1 MTAAEEIAQNNARI
15 AQLKQRL
22 AELENSTSGNA
33 LDMRL
38 AANRARIGDFG
49 NAQSHLGRIETRNQ
63 WEQTKALQQKLQAAN
78 RISDAEYQY
87 AQLDSAVRTAKTELA
102 YADPTNTRTIKQL
115 EDNVRAAEEKRDAF
129 LAKNPFLAAKAGS
142 AARQGNSVPQAPA
155 SSDYTIEGA
164 KALYDDMTYQGK
176 DGKTYWKDD
185 ADPEKYWE
193 YHDRVKA
200 SENEDFRA
208 QGRKARATQTM
219 RQNVTDNTADNLDKY
234 LKSIDNLRNGKFT
247 SNAAKQE
254 AKKKWDA
261 LDEQQKRDNPEL
273 KKKIF
278 DTPSREEY
286 AAWEKKAKAAGKDG
300 YDALPGEKR
309 RLADVDGKFELNG
322 KRYERKE
329 GSDGV
334 AYWIQTNY
342 KRTW

>member
-1 MTAAEEIAQNNARI
+1 MTAGEEIAQNNARI

-22 AELENSTSGNA
+22 TELENSTSGNA

-129 LAKNPFLAAKAGS
+129 LAKNPFLATRAVS
-142 AARQGNSVPQAPA
+142 AAQQRSSAPQAPA

-164 KALYDDMTYQGK
+164 KALYDSMTYQGK

-219 RQNVTDNTADNLDKY
+219 KQNVTDNTADNLSKY

-247 SNAAKQE
+247 SNASKARAKE
-254 AKKKWDA
+254 MWEA

-273 KKKIF
+273 KKKIY

-286 AAWEKKAKAAGKDG
+286 AAWAKKAKSAGKEG
-300 YDALPGEKR
+300 YDSLPGEKR
-309 RLADVDGKFELNG
+309 RLADIDGKFEQNG
-322 KRYERKE
+322 KKFERKE
-329 GSDGV
+329 TTSGEV
-334 AYWIQTNY
+334 YWIQTNY

>member
-1 MTAAEEIAQNNARI
+1 MTAGEEIAQNNARI

-63 WEQTKALQQKLQAAN
+63 WEQTKLAAEKQRLAN

-102 YADPTNTRTIKQL
+102 YADPTNTKAIKQL
-115 EDNVRAAEEKRDAF
+115 KDNLRAAEDKRDAF
-129 LAKNPFLAAKAGS
+129 LAKNPFLGSRVSTPAK
-142 AARQGNSVPQAPA
+142 RESVEDDSPE
-155 SSDYTIEGA
+155 YTVEGA
-164 KALYDDMTYQGK
+164 KALYDSMTYQGK

-200 SENEDFRA
+200 SENEGFRA
-208 QGRKARATQTM
+208 QGRTARATQTM
-219 RQNVTDNTADNLDKY
+219 KQNVTDNTADNLDKY

-247 SNAAKQE
+247 SNASKARAKE
-254 AKKKWDA
+254 MWEA
-261 LDEQQKRDNPEL
+261 LDDQQKRDNPEL

-286 AAWEKKAKAAGKDG
+286 AAWEKKAKSAGKDA
-300 YDALPGEKR
+300 YDSLPGDE
-309 RLADVDGKFELNG
+309 RLIADADGEFKKNG
-322 KRYERKE
+322 RIFKRKE
-329 GSDGV
+329 NSNGP
-334 AYWIQTNY
+334 YWIETTY

>member
-1 MTAAEEIAQNNARI
+1 MTAQEEIAQNNARI
-15 AQLKQRL
+15 AELKQKL
-22 AELENSTSGNA
+22 ATLEGSTTGNA

-38 AANRARIGDFG
+38 AANRARIGDMG
-49 NAQSHLGRIETRNQ
+49 NAQQHLGRIEARNQ
-63 WEQTKALQQKLQAAN
+63 WEQTKTLQQKLQAAN

-87 AQLDSAVRTAKTELA
+87 AQLDSAVRTAMTELA
-102 YADPTNTRTIKQL
+102 YADPSNTRAIKQL
-115 EDNVRAAEEKRDAF
+115 KDNLRAAEEKRDAF
-129 LAKNPFLAAKAGS
+129 VKKNPFLGS
-142 AARQGNSVPQAPA
+142 RVTTTVTRAPEDDNSQE
-155 SSDYTIEGA
+155 YTVEGA
-164 KALYDDMTYQGK
+164 KALYDSMTYQGK

-193 YHDRVKA
+193 YHDSVKA

-208 QGRKARATQTM
+208 QGRKARNTQTM

-247 SNAAKQE
+247 SNDS
-254 AKKKWDA
+254 KKKAKDMWDA

-286 AAWEKKAKAAGKDG
+286 AAWEKKAKQAGKDG
-300 YDALPGEKR
+300 YDSLPGEKR
-309 RLADVDGKFELNG
+309 RLADSDGKFETNG
-322 KRYERKE
+322 KKFERKE
-329 GSDGV
+329 TTDGEV
-334 AYWIQTNY
+334 YWIQTNY

>member
-1 MTAAEEIAQNNARI
+1 MTAVEEIAQNNARI

-49 NAQSHLGRIETRNQ
+49 NAQSHLGRIESRNQ

-129 LAKNPFLAAKAGS
+129 LAKNPFLATKAVS
-142 AARQGNSVPQAPA
+142 AAQQRNSVPQSPA

-164 KALYDDMTYQGK
+164 KALYDSMTYQGK

-193 YHDRVKA
+193 YHDRVNA

-208 QGRKARATQTM
+208 QGRKARVTQTM
-219 RQNVTDNTADNLDKY
+219 KQNVTDNTADNLGKY

-247 SNAAKQE
+247 SNASKARAKE
-254 AKKKWDA
+254 MWEA
-261 LDEQQKRDNPEL
+261 LDDQQKRDNPEL

-286 AAWEKKAKAAGKDG
+286 AAWEKKAIGSAKDF
-300 YDALPGEKR
+300 YDSLDGAER
-309 RLADVDGKFELNG
+309 RLAEADGKFTKNG
-322 KRYERKE
+322 RTIVRKE
-329 GSDGV
+329 KNGN
-334 AYWIQTNY
+334 AYWIETSL

>member
-1 MTAAEEIAQNNARI
+1 MTAGEEIAQNNARI

-63 WEQTKALQQKLQAAN
+63 WEQTKLAAEKQRLAN

-102 YADPTNTRTIKQL
+102 YADPTNTRTIRQL
-115 EDNVRAAEEKRDAF
+115 QDNVRASEEKRDAF
-129 LAKNPFLAAKAGS
+129 LAKNPFLAAKAVS
-142 AARQGNSVPQAPA
+142 AAQKSNPAPQAPA
-155 SSDYTIEGA
+155 PSDYTIEGA
-164 KALYDDMTYQGK
+164 KALYDSMTYQGK

-193 YHDRVKA
+193 YHDRVNA
-200 SENEDFRA
+200 SENEGFRA
-208 QGRKARATQTM
+208 HGRTARATQTM
-219 RQNVTDNTADNLDKY
+219 KQNVTDNTADNLDKY

-247 SNAAKQE
+247 SNASKAK
-254 AKKKWDA
+254 AKKMWEA

-273 KKKIF
+273 KKIIY

-286 AAWEKKAKAAGKDG
+286 AAWEKKAKSAGKDA
-300 YDALPGEKR
+300 YDSLPGDE
-309 RLADVDGKFELNG
+309 RLIADADGEFKKNG
-322 KRYERKE
+322 RIFKRKE
-329 GSDGV
+329 NSNGP
-334 AYWIQTNY
+334 YWIETTY

>member
-1 MTAAEEIAQNNARI
+1 MTAGEEIAQNNARI

-102 YADPTNTRTIKQL
+102 YADPSNTKAIKQL
-115 EDNVRAAEEKRDAF
+115 KDNLRAAEDKRDAF
-129 LAKNPFLAAKAGS
+129 LAKNPFLVARVPVGS
-142 AARQGNSVPQAPA
+142 KREHEDDNSPE
-155 SSDYTIEGA
+155 YTVEGA
-164 KALYDDMTYQGK
+164 KALYDSMTYQGK

-208 QGRKARATQTM
+208 QGRTARATQTM
-219 RQNVTDNTADNLDKY
+219 RQNVTDNTADNLSKY

-247 SNAAKQE
+247 SNASKTKAKE
-254 AKKKWDA
+254 MWDA

-286 AAWEKKAKAAGKDG
+286 AAWEKKAKTAGKDG

-322 KRYERKE
+322 KKYERKE

>member
-1 MTAAEEIAQNNARI
+1 MTAGEEIAQNNARI

-87 AQLDSAVRTAKTELA
+87 VKLDNELRRAKLERA
-102 YADPTNTRTIKQL
+102 YADPTNTKAIKEL
-115 EDNVRAAEEKRDAF
+115 DDNVAAAQANLNAWVK
-129 LAKNPFLAAKAGS
+129 KNPFL
-142 AARQGNSVPQAPA
+142 SVKDASSGRTQDPQAPA

-164 KALYDDMTYQGK
+164 KALYDRMTYQGK

-193 YHDRVKA
+193 YHDRVNA

-208 QGRKARATQTM
+208 HGRNVRATQTM
-219 RQNVTDNTADNLDKY
+219 KQNVTDNTADNLSKY

-247 SNAAKQE
+247 SNAAKAE

-261 LDEQQKRDNPEL
+261 LDDQQKRDNPEL
-273 KKKIF
+273 KKIIY

-286 AAWEKKAKAAGKDG
+286 AAWEKKAISSGKNFYDSLDG
-300 YDALPGEKR
+300 ADRRIADA
-309 RLADVDGKFELNG
+309 DGKFTLNG
-322 KRYERKE
+322 RTIVRKE
-329 GSDGV
+329 KDGKP
-334 AYWIQTNY
+334 YWIETSL

>member
-1 MTAAEEIAQNNARI
+1 MTAGEEIAQNNARI

-49 NAQSHLGRIETRNQ
+49 NAQSHLGRIENRNQ
-63 WEQTKALQQKLQAAN
+63 WEQTKLTAEKQRLAN

-129 LAKNPFLAAKAGS
+129 LAKNPFLAVKAVS
-142 AARQGNSVPQAPA
+142 AAQQRNSAPQAPA

-164 KALYDDMTYQGK
+164 KALYDSMTYQGK

-208 QGRKARATQTM
+208 QGRTARATQTM
-219 RQNVTDNTADNLDKY
+219 KQNVTDNTALNLGQY
-234 LKSIDNLRNGKFT
+234 LKSIDNLRNKKFT
-247 SNAAKQE
+247 SVE
-254 AKKKWDA
+254 AKKKANEMWNS
-261 LDEQQKRDNPEL
+261 LDDQQKRDNPDL
-273 KKKIF
+273 KKLI
-278 DTPSREEY
+278 DATPDPVEY
-286 AAWEKKAKAAGKDG
+286 RTWLVKAKTSGKNIYDG
-300 YDALPGEKR
+300 LEGWKR
-309 RLADVDGKFELNG
+309 RQAERDGKFTENG
-322 KRYERKE
+322 KTIERREKNGE
-329 GSDGV
+329 QF
-334 AYWIQTNY
+334 WIETTH

>member
-1 MTAAEEIAQNNARI
+1 MTAGEEIAQNNARI

-87 AQLDSAVRTAKTELA
+87 AQLDSAVRTAKMELA
-102 YADPTNTRTIKQL
+102 YADPNNTNAIKHL
-115 EDNVRAAEEKRDAF
+115 KDNLRAAEDKRDAF
-129 LAKNPFLAAKAGS
+129 LAKNPFLVTRVPAGS
-142 AARQGNSVPQAPA
+142 KREHEEDNSPE
-155 SSDYTIEGA
+155 YTVEGE
-164 KALYDDMTYQGK
+164 KSLFEDMTYQGK

-185 ADPEKYWE
+185 ADPEKYWDYRE
-193 YHDRVKA
+193 RVNA
-200 SENEDFRA
+200 GENEAWRA
-208 QGRKARATQTM
+208 QGRTARATQTM
-219 RQNVTDNTADNLDKY
+219 KQNVTDNTADNLDKY

-247 SNAAKQE
+247 SNAS
-254 AKKKWDA
+254 KKKAKEMWDA

-273 KKKIF
+273 KKKIY

-286 AAWEKKAKAAGKDG
+286 AAWEKKAIGSAKNFYDSLDG
-300 YDALPGEKR
+300 PERRFADA
-309 RLADVDGKFELNG
+309 DGKFTKNG
-322 KRYERKE
+322 RTIVRKE
-329 GSDGV
+329 KDGKP
-334 AYWIQTNY
+334 YWIETSL

>member
-1 MTAAEEIAQNNARI
+1 MTAQEEIAQNNARI
-15 AQLKQRL
+15 AELKQKL
-22 AELENSTSGNA
+22 ATLEGSTAGNS

-38 AANRARIGDFG
+38 AANRARIGDMG
-49 NAQSHLGRIETRNQ
+49 NAQQHLGRIETRNQ

-87 AQLDSAVRTAKTELA
+87 AQLDSAVRTAMTELA
-102 YADPTNTRTIKQL
+102 YADPNNTRAIKQL
-115 EDNVRAAEEKRDAF
+115 KDNLRAAEEKRDAF
-129 LAKNPFLAAKAGS
+129 VKKNPFLGS
-142 AARQGNSVPQAPA
+142 RVTTTVTSAPVDEG
-155 SSDYTIEGA
+155 SPEYTIEGA
-164 KALYDDMTYQGK
+164 KALYDSMTYQGK

-208 QGRKARATQTM
+208 QGRNARATQTM

-234 LKSIDNLRNGKFT
+234 LKSIDNLRNGKFI
-247 SNAAKQE
+247 SNDS
-254 AKKKWDA
+254 KKKAKDMWDA

-286 AAWEKKAKAAGKDG
+286 AAWEKKAKQAGKSG
-300 YDALPGEKR
+300 YDSLPGEKR
-309 RLADVDGKFELNG
+309 RLADVDGKFEVNG
-322 KRYERKE
+322 KRFERKE
-329 GSDGV
+329 TTNGEI
-334 AYWIQTNY
+334 YWIQTNY

>member
-1 MTAAEEIAQNNARI
+1 MTAGEEIAQNNARI

-102 YADPTNTRTIKQL
+102 YADPSNTKAIKQL
-115 EDNVRAAEEKRDAF
+115 KDNLRAAEDKRDAF
-129 LAKNPFLAAKAGS
+129 LAKNPFLVARVHVGS
-142 AARQGNSVPQAPA
+142 KREHEDDNSPE
-155 SSDYTIEGA
+155 YTVEGA
-164 KALYDDMTYQGK
+164 KALYDSMTYQGK

-208 QGRKARATQTM
+208 QGRTARATQTM
-219 RQNVTDNTADNLDKY
+219 KQNVTDNTADNLDKY

-247 SNAAKQE
+247 SNAS
-254 AKKKWDA
+254 KKKAKEMWEA

-286 AAWEKKAKAAGKDG
+286 AAWVKKAKSAGKDA
-300 YDALPGEKR
+300 YDSLPGDE
-309 RLADVDGKFELNG
+309 RLIADADGEFKKNG
-322 KRYERKE
+322 RIFKRKE
-329 GSDGV
+329 NSNGP
-334 AYWIQTNY
+334 YWIETTY

>member
-1 MTAAEEIAQNNARI
+1 MTAGEEIAQNNARI

-63 WEQTKALQQKLQAAN
+63 WEQTKLAAEKQRLAN

-129 LAKNPFLAAKAGS
+129 LAKNPFLAVKAVS
-142 AARQGNSVPQAPA
+142 AAQQRNSAPQAPE

-164 KALYDDMTYQGK
+164 KALYDSMTYQGK

-193 YHDRVKA
+193 YHDRVNA

-208 QGRKARATQTM
+208 HGRTARATQTM
-219 RQNVTDNTADNLDKY
+219 KQNVTDNTALNLGQY

-247 SNAAKQE
+247 SVD
-254 AKKKWDA
+254 AKKKAKEMWEA
-261 LDEQQKRDNPEL
+261 LDEQQKRDNPDL

-278 DTPSREEY
+278 DTPDPAEWRTWLAKS
-286 AAWEKKAKAAGKDG
+286 KASAKNAYDSLSKSARDIADEDG
-300 YDALPGEKR
+300 EFKVNGITYKR
-309 RLADVDGKFELNG
+309 IVNRDK
-322 KRYERKE
+322 
-329 GSDGV
+329 SS
-334 AYWIQTNY
+334 YWYNPKL